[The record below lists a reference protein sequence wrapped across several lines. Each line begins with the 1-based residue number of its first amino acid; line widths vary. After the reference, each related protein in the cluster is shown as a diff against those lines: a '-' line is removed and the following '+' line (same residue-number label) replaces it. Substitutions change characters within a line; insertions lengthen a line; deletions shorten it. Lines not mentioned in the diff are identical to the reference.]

1 MLPIGI
7 ASRSMRQQEA
17 RLVYRHAK
25 ACEVV
30 KAARLLLL
38 RMRHTARKGVYEIP
52 PEVVVRLA
60 SAVDDVPAVEMVEE
74 GGNQGWH

>member
-7 ASRSMRQQEA
+7 TSRSMRQQEA

-38 RMRHTARKGVYEIP
+38 RMRHTARKGVYEIL

-60 SAVDDVPAVEMVEE
+60 SAVDDVPAVEMVDE
-74 GGNQGWH
+74 GGQGWD

>member
-7 ASRSMRQQEA
+7 TSRSMRQQEA

-25 ACEVV
+25 ACEVLR
-30 KAARLLLL
+30 ASRLLLL

-74 GGNQGWH
+74 GGQGWD